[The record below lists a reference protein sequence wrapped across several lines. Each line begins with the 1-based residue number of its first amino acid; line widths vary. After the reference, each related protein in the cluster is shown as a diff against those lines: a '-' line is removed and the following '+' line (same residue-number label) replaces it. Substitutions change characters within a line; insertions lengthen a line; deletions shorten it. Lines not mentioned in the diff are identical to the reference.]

1 MGRMMTTTTPVEQFG
16 YLLLQD
22 VDFETNF
29 VLIKANKILSI
40 RNALDEEDKP
50 YSYIDV
56 GLDDNYAVRESF
68 EEILNKLES
77 IHPSLR

>member
-1 MGRMMTTTTPVEQFG
+1 MTTTTPGEQFG

-68 EEILNKLES
+68 EEILNKLEA

>member
-1 MGRMMTTTTPVEQFG
+1 MMTTTTPVEQFG

-68 EEILNKLES
+68 EEILNKLEA

>member
-1 MGRMMTTTTPVEQFG
+1 MMTTTAPVEQFG

-56 GLDDNYAVRESF
+56 GSDDNYAVRESF
-68 EEILNKLES
+68 EEILNKLEA